1 MKRYIRS
8 ESSTDMHDGFEI
20 KYLNE
25 RFNDAGNTLVKYRGN
40 AQHVVIPDGV
50 EIIGHGAFYGN
61 QDIVS
66 VQIPDSVRLIQ
77 WNVFTDCTN
86 LAQINI
92 PNGVIGIGSES
103 FYGCKSLTS
112 ITIPDGVHEI
122 PLAAFER
129 CTSLKSVKILGALDL
144 IGANAFDSCRSLTS
158 ITIPGDLDRIGEEAF
173 RNCKN
178 LKTVKLLGSVGNI
191 YHEAFKNC
199 TSLASITL
207 PRGLECLGDRA
218 FAGCKSLT
226 DVTIIDPAAVWVCD
240 TPFKGCP
247 CESEFPIRK
256 WHEFDLD
263 KEHKFDADKKHTN
276 SRRDDDNNEELS
288 FDDWYNSDV
297 GADDYQ
303 EFADE
308 LEQLV
313 CSAYDVDYFE
323 QEPSTQ
329 GYQGSDDIRMALMD
343 GNEYSFRFDWYA
355 EQSMIFEDGPKSA
368 AQTYFSKVQEGIDSG
383 SALEE

>member
-20 KYLNE
+20 EYLHK
-25 RFNDAGNTLVKYRGN
+25 RFSDYAGNTLVKYRGN

-50 EIIGHGAFYGN
+50 EIIGDSAFYN
-61 QDIVS
+61 RSDIVS
-66 VQIPDSVRLIQ
+66 VQIPDSVHTIE
-77 WNVFTDCTN
+77 WGAFADCTS
-86 LAQINI
+86 LTDITI
-92 PNGVIGIGSES
+92 PNSVTSIGSEI
-103 FYGCKSLTS
+103 FDGCTSLTS
-112 ITIPDGVHEI
+112 ITIPDGVHKI
-122 PLAAFER
+122 PNYAFYK
-129 CTSLKSVKILGALDL
+129 CTRLESVKILGALDL
-144 IGANAFDSCRSLTS
+144 IGANAFDGCRSLTS
-158 ITIPGDLDRIGEEAF
+158 ITIPGDLDCIQEQAF

-178 LKTVKLLGSVGNI
+178 LKTVKFLGSVGGI
-191 YHEAFKNC
+191 MEETFKNC
-199 TSLASITL
+199 TSLTSITI
-207 PRGLECLGDRA
+207 PRGLEIIDDRA

-226 DVTIIDPAAVWVCD
+226 DVTIIDPDSVEFYNDV
-240 TPFKGCP
+240 FKGCP
-247 CESEFPIRK
+247 CESEFPTRHIRS
-256 WHEFDLD
+256 
-263 KEHKFDADKKHTN
+263 N
-276 SRRDDDNNEELS
+276 SASHNRNNEETS
-288 FDDWYNSDV
+288 FDDWYDSDA
-297 GADDYQ
+297 GQDDYQ

-308 LEQLV
+308 LEKLV